1 MRDLPV
7 VLDGY
12 RLTVVDP
19 PAPKM
24 REDDNGAEVPVTDR
38 DGAAVFVVSLFAK
51 QRAQAG
57 QRAPKGEEIRVSLA
71 TDPGMGFDEDV
82 RVELLGP
89 VVNHYAIKSAATG
102 QINAGMS
109 FKATGMKLADGRAVA
124 GQRARNDKDGKG
136 SEDGQ

>member
-19 PAPKM
+19 PAPKT
-24 REDDNGAEVPVTDR
+24 REDENGAEVPVTDR

-51 QRAQAG
+51 QRPAPG
-57 QRAPKGEEIRVSLA
+57 QRAPKGEEIKVTLA

-82 RVELLGP
+82 RVELIAP
-89 VVNHYAIKSAATG
+89 VINHYVIESGGRT
-102 QINAGMS
+102 NAGLA
-109 FKATGMKLADGRAVA
+109 FKATGMKLAGQAAPSGRAKAVKES
-124 GQRARNDKDGKG
+124 GGEGEQ
-136 SEDGQ
+136 

>member
-19 PAPKM
+19 PAPKT

-38 DGAAVFVVSLFAK
+38 DGVAMFVVSLFAK
-51 QRAQAG
+51 QRVQAG
-57 QRAPKGEEIRVSLA
+57 QRAPKGEEIKVTLA

-82 RVELLGP
+82 RVELIGP
-89 VVNHYAIKSAATG
+89 VVNHYAIESPGGRT
-102 QINAGMS
+102 NAGLA
-109 FKATGMKLADGRAVA
+109 FKATGIKLAGQAIAAGRSKAA
-124 GQRARNDKDGKG
+124 KDPGG
-136 SEDGQ
+136 EGDQ